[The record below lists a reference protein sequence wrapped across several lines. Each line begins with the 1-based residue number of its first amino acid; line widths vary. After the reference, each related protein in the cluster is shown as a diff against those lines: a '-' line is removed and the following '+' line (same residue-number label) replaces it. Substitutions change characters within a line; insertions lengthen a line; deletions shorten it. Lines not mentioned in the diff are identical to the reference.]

1 MKKTIALIVLLSTV
15 VALFAGCGFHVNIN
29 KEQKDVSAM
38 IEEQALSADPQTYNA
53 DGSYEIQIRYDKG
66 GFEKMDLSQ
75 AYVAYSPVTAMDNI
89 AAIEENSS
97 AVTED
102 IPDLP
107 TDAQQAVDEA
117 LGEDQLEHIAIIKV
131 ESVDD
136 NTLNVSFTDSQNQFI
151 VDEYYFVIPNEELA
165 CTIPVEIAE

>member
-1 MKKTIALIVLLSTV
+1 MKKTITLIVLCCTV
-15 VALFAGCGFHVNIN
+15 VALFAGCGLHVNIN
-29 KEQKDVSAM
+29 KDKKDVGAM
-38 IEEQALSADPQTYNA
+38 IEAQALSADPQTFNA
-53 DGSYEIQIRYDKG
+53 DGSYEVQIRYDKG

-97 AVTED
+97 AVSED

-107 TDAQQAVDEA
+107 TDAQQAMDEA
-117 LGEDQLEHIAIIKV
+117 LGEDQLEHIAVIKV
-131 ESVDD
+131 ETVDD

-165 CTIPVEIAE
+165 GTIPVEIEE